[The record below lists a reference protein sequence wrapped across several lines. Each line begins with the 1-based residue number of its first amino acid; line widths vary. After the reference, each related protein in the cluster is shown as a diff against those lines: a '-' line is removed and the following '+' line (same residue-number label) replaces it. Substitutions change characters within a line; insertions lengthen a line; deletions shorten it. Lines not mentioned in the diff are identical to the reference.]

1 MNKYIKIISL
11 LLIVAILFTP
21 STIFAFN
28 KKEEIYVN
36 LDSKGTPI
44 KNIVNNTLTDI
55 GIKNETDY
63 SNLKNI
69 KNLTGDEKLNIDGNK
84 ISFKGNNSLT
94 YSGTSLKKLPIK
106 VSIDYYLNNKKI
118 DLNNLKNKKG
128 KVTIDISFENL
139 MYDKNTNLHT
149 PFVVTTSIL
158 LNGVNKNIKVT
169 NGKNINIANKNII
182 LGISAPGLYE
192 DLDNEALKDLDTVS
206 ISYDTDSFEE
216 NDIYFISSPKL
227 LNKTD
232 IEGIK
237 NLDNV
242 KSSFN
247 KLSNGMNTLEDGS
260 KKLNKGTNDLN
271 KGTKS
276 LSKGLKKALKGSNAL
291 KDGSNSLDDN
301 LEKIIKGIETNKNKL
316 DDKTNKLNEKLKGI
330 SKLKENNNNTI
341 LKLKTSNET
350 IRSNVEEQG
359 LDIEKETFYDDIA
372 NNIISEDSYKL
383 LKTLKETYNGNIGLI
398 ELITINNE
406 SIDTMV
412 NNLLTSSTE
421 INTTIEELDIYLN
434 KLKNEGTS
442 VLKEGQEN
450 LTNGL
455 EELYKGS
462 KKLKKGT
469 KSINKGTNSLSEGI
483 SKINNEGISKI
494 NDLVNIF
501 DNYKD
506 KVKDLIKLS
515 KDYKGYA
522 SNNSN
527 EVIFIFKVES
537 EER

>member
-260 KKLNKGTNDLN
+260 KKLSKGTNDLN

-291 KDGSNSLDDN
+291 KDKIVGFFKNVFRMKDSENEDTI
-301 LEKIIKGIETNKNKL
+301 EKH
-316 DDKTNKLNEKLKGI
+316 
-330 SKLKENNNNTI
+330 
-341 LKLKTSNET
+341 LKLIPYNQGQF
-350 IRSNVEEQG
+350 EEQSILILVSG
-359 LDIEKETFYDDIA
+359 YFSSKSDHFEEWENLISVYEQRYPNALIYFYNWPSSA
-372 NNIISEDSYKL
+372 VSLKKL
-383 LKTLKETYNGNIGLI
+383 VFNVKDFRDARQRAKICGKILALMIMCEEFFNGFKINLSAFSLGNHVIKNTLKELEEFGRLD
-398 ELITINNE
+398 LINNVVFMAGATDINCNFKWE
-406 SIDTMV
+406 HRLGAINGSVV
-412 NNLLTSSTE
+412 NCYSDY
-421 INTTIEELDIYLN
+421 DIALWYC
-434 KLKNEGTS
+434 KKIT
-442 VLKEGQEN
+442 KE
-450 LTNGL
+450 
-455 EELYKGS
+455 
-462 KKLKKGT
+462 
-469 KSINKGTNSLSEGI
+469 
-483 SKINNEGISKI
+483 
-494 NDLVNIF
+494 V
-501 DNYKD
+501 
-506 KVKDLIKLS
+506 
-515 KDYKGYA
+515 
-522 SNNSN
+522 
-527 EVIFIFKVES
+527 
-537 EER
+537 